1 MLKFLNFPLIQ
12 MCRVDHWFKNIF
24 VLPGMVIAIF
34 LTNKNLTFLDYTY
47 LMFNMLSIC
56 LMASANYL
64 INEYLDSPYDKF
76 HPIKKNRASVKMSVR
91 LQNVIILYLLI
102 ILASLFISI
111 NSNQNFIFTL
121 VLFGVLGLLYNVKP
135 LRLKDRP
142 YLDILSESLNNPTR
156 LLLGWSSI
164 ENNFLPPISI
174 FLCFWMG
181 GAFLMTVKRFAE
193 LRHVKQKILVKY
205 RATFKYYSENILLL
219 KSFFYALMA
228 CFFLGIFLIKYR
240 IEYLILFP
248 LISLLFTYYLYLGL
262 KKFSITQTPEKL
274 FKSKKL
280 VFITILI
287 VLIFIF
293 TTIVDIDILKVL
305 VEPINY
311 EIFKK

>member
-12 MCRVDHWFKNIF
+12 MCRLDHWFKNIF
-24 VLPGMVIAIF
+24 VLPGIVIAIF
-34 LTNKNLTFLDYTY
+34 LTNKNLTLIDYAY
-47 LMFNMLSIC
+47 LSLNLLSIC

-76 HPIKKNRASVKMSVR
+76 HPIKKNRASVKANIR
-91 LQNVIILYLLI
+91 LQHVIIFYFFI
-102 ILASLFISI
+102 ILSSLFISI
-111 NSNQNFIFTL
+111 NSNQNFIFVL
-121 VLFGVLGLLYNVKP
+121 VLFGVLGLFYNVKP

-156 LLLGWSSI
+156 LLLGWTSI

-181 GAFLMTVKRFAE
+181 GAFLMTIKRFAE

-228 CFFLGIFLIKYR
+228 CFFLGI
-240 IEYLILFP
+240 LF
-248 LISLLFTYYLYLGL
+248 
-262 KKFSITQTPEKL
+262 
-274 FKSKKL
+274 
-280 VFITILI
+280 
-287 VLIFIF
+287 
-293 TTIVDIDILKVL
+293 
-305 VEPINY
+305 
-311 EIFKK
+311 